1 MNALSTMLLISDAFV
16 ELCDEMPLRKVSI
29 SDIVERTGK
38 NRPFSNPSAVNPGT
52 IVAVHCKR

>member
-29 SDIVERTGK
+29 LSLIH
-38 NRPFSNPSAVNPGT
+38 
-52 IVAVHCKR
+52 I